1 MLCPYRGKWLLFA
14 VLAKFYVGLALYLQ
28 QYILATSKLFRKF
41 FSAGVQAFAVQFLG
55 ILFFYITSICLSKN
69 DFGIISWANAVS
81 VTITTLLSFGLEQ
94 VVVRRIAAS
103 RSSYWAAAAY
113 LLHSLVFSL
122 LSLAVLGI
130 LYYFMGGA
138 SLRMAVL
145 PWFFLV
151 QALVFIGTPLKQ
163 FLNAQERFTPYAII
177 AFCSNLLKLIAGIV
191 WVRFFDFSIHS
202 VLWILGVGAFAEL
215 AALLLYITRTAAFSF
230 RVRMSA
236 YRKLLR
242 EALPQYIAV
251 MFDTSLARIDWILIG
266 ILCDNIATANYSFSY
281 RAFEVAKLPIV
292 IIGTILLPRFSRLL
306 QKEGSLE
313 TAQKITIN
321 QVLQIE
327 VLLASFM
334 MLALNIVWSPWVD
347 ALTHNKYGAG
357 SAVTFLLLSLCI
369 PLQFAINLMWMLCFS
384 LRKYK
389 AVAQSTM
396 ITALV
401 NLIANLILIPLWK
414 ETGAAVAFLLATI
427 IQTSLYLFYL
437 KKYSVPLSVMPIVA
451 FILVA
456 LLLLMAFRFAGIP
469 WIWQLV
475 ISLAVFLT
483 CFWVQKT
490 RHIYDLKALQV
501 FLRQ

>member
-1 MLCPYRGKWLLFA
+1 MCRF
-14 VLAKFYVGLALYLQ
+14 GLYFTQ
-28 QYILATSKLFRKF
+28 TILASNKLIRKF

-55 ILFFYITSICLSKN
+55 ILFFYVTSVCLSKN

-130 LYYFMGGA
+130 LCFFFGSA
-138 SLRMAVL
+138 SLRMTLL
-145 PWFFLV
+145 PWFFTV
-151 QALVFIGTPLKQ
+151 QALIFIGTPLKQ
-163 FLNAQERFTPYAII
+163 FLNAQERFTPYAVI
-177 AFCSNLLKLIAGIV
+177 AFTSNLLKLIAGII
-191 WVRFFDFSIHS
+191 WARYFYFSVYS
-202 VLWILGVGAFAEL
+202 VLWILGAGAFAEL
-215 AALLLYITRTAAFSF
+215 AALLLYISRNGAFSF

-292 IIGTILLPRFSRLL
+292 VIGTVLLPKFSRLL
-306 QKEGSLE
+306 QKNDDLG
-313 TAQKITIN
+313 APQKIMIN
-321 QVLQIE
+321 QVLQVE
-327 VLLASFM
+327 VLLACFL

-347 ALTHNKYGAG
+347 TLTHNKYGAG
-357 SAVTFLLLSLCI
+357 SALTFLLLSLCI
-369 PLQFAINLMWMLCFS
+369 PLQFAINLMWTLCFS
-384 LRKYK
+384 LRRYK
-389 AVAQSTM
+389 AVAQTTM

-401 NLIANLILIPLWK
+401 NLTANLVLIPLWR
-414 ETGAAVAFLLATI
+414 ETGAATAFLLATI
-427 IQTSLYLFYL
+427 VQAALYISHLWRFNVPV
-437 KKYSVPLSVMPIVA
+437 SVIPVIVFELA
-451 FILVA
+451 A
-456 LLLLMAFRFAGIP
+456 LLVLIICQKAGIH
-469 WIWQLV
+469 WGWQLG
-475 ISLAVFLT
+475 IACIVFLT
-483 CFWVQKT
+483 CFLVQKL
-490 RHIYDLKALQV
+490 RKIYDLKALQV